1 MNPANENPAQ
11 TLTTTE
17 LARALKVHPVTIR
30 ADRAAGNTLGIP
42 FVRVGRSVRYLV
54 ADVTAWLEQHR
65 TA

>member
-17 LARALKVHPVTIR
+17 LARALKVHPGTIR

-65 TA
+65 AA